1 MYIKFHFKPDDG
13 VKTMSAEKAG
23 HLAGTDPDYHTRD
36 MFEAIER
43 GDYPTWTLFFQVITK
58 EEAEKYRWNI
68 FDMTKVVPH
77 KDFPLRPVG
86 KLTLNKNPLNYFEE
100 IEQAAFSPSNMVPG
114 IAPSADPMLQARMF
128 SYPDAARYR
137 LGPNYQQLPCNRP
150 LSNVYNPYQRDG
162 PGSINGNCGAEPD
175 YLGSQFRKLGKSRYP
190 HDIAHGNWVGQVV
203 DYSSEVDEDDF
214 EQSRMLWKLMGDK
227 NEQQTLI
234 ENVVGNLGKCQ
245 KDIQKE
251 SIKVFARVDKELGKE
266 LAKKLEVEV
275 EI

>member
-1 MYIKFHFKPDDG
+1 
-13 VKTMSAEKAG
+13 MSAEKAAQ
-23 HLAGTDPDYHTRD
+23 LAGSDPDYYTRD

-43 GDYPTWTLFFQVITK
+43 GDYPTWTLYFQVLTK
-58 EEAEKYRWNI
+58 EEAKNYRWNI

-137 LGPNYQQLPCNRP
+137 LGPNYQQLP
-150 LSNVYNPYQRDG
+150 SNKPISKVYNPYQRDG
-162 PGSINGNCGAEPD
+162 PGSINGNSGAEPD
-175 YLGSQFRKLGKSRYP
+175 YVNSQFRELGHSRYT
-190 HDIAHGNWVGQVV
+190 HDIEHNNWVGQVV
-203 DYSSEVDEDDF
+203 AYSSEVEEDDF
-214 EQSRMLWKLMGDK
+214 EQARMLWKLMGEK
-227 NEQQTLI
+227 GEQDVLI
-234 ENVVGNLGKCQ
+234 ENVIGSLAKCQ

-251 SIKVFARVDKELGKE
+251 SIEVFARVNKELGKVM
-266 LAKKLEVEV
+266 ADKLKVDIEF
-275 EI
+275 